1 MINYMNDYTF
11 IWIIL
16 GTMVVTYIPR
26 MLPLVLLS
34 KAKLPKKVEEFLDYI
49 PIAILGAILFQTLV
63 IRDAQIDISIGNEYL
78 IIGALTILF
87 SRFVKRVDLI
97 VLVGILLTILF
108 RLIWY
113 IIYKKTKTTDV

>member
-1 MINYMNDYTF
+1 MINYMNDSTF

-34 KAKLPKKVEEFLDYI
+34 KTKLPKRVEDFLDYI
-49 PIAILGAILFQTLV
+49 PIAILGAILFQTLI
-63 IRDAQIDISIGNEYL
+63 IRESQVDLSRDNEYL
-78 IIGALTILF
+78 IIGVLTILF

-108 RLIWY
+108 RLI
-113 IIYKKTKTTDV
+113 

>member
-1 MINYMNDYTF
+1 MINYMNDSTF

-34 KAKLPKKVEEFLDYI
+34 KTKLPKRVEDFLDYI
-49 PIAILGAILFQTLV
+49 PIAILGAILFQTLI
-63 IRDAQIDISIGNEYL
+63 IRESQVDLSIDNEYL
-78 IIGALTILF
+78 IIGVLTILF

-108 RLIWY
+108 RLI
-113 IIYKKTKTTDV
+113 

>member
-108 RLIWY
+108 RLI
-113 IIYKKTKTTDV
+113 